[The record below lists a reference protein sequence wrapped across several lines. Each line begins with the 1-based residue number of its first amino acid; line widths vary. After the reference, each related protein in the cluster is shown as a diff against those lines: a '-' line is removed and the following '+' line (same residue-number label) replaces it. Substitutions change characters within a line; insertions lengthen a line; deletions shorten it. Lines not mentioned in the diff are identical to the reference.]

1 MKKEK
6 LKVFEAV
13 KKKNLNFSF
22 IKNNFYATFIKKT
35 LQ

>member
-6 LKVFEAV
+6 LKAFEAV
-13 KKKNLNFSF
+13 RKKNFSF
-22 IKNNFYATFIKKT
+22 IKNNLYATFIKKT

>member
-13 KKKNLNFSF
+13 KKKTLLQFYKKQFLCNLH
-22 IKNNFYATFIKKT
+22 
-35 LQ
+35 